1 MNELK
6 VVQPRQARSR
16 ATMERIL
23 VAVEELL
30 AEKPFDQITIAE
42 ISARA
47 ESAPTAIYARFSDK
61 TALLLAV
68 HERFKKRNLDKIFE
82 SLGERA
88 ELPPREFLAFAA
100 GELVRVYRD
109 NHRLLRSVLL
119 ADNATMYA
127 RVHDL
132 GCAILSVITQRV
144 SPPPERERDLDFA
157 VRTALAL
164 LQQRLLFGAQAP
176 TRFDYDDDELT
187 ERITRLLADA
197 CGPAVAGHAGA
208 RDRRH
213 VAERTPASG

>member
-1 MNELK
+1 MNEPR

-42 ISARA
+42 ISTRA
-47 ESAPTAIYARFSDK
+47 ASAPTAIYARFSDK

-68 HERFKKRNLDKIFE
+68 HERFRQRNLDRIFE
-82 SLGERA
+82 SLSERA
-88 ELPPREFLAFAA
+88 ELSPREFLAFAA

-127 RVHDL
+127 RARDL
-132 GCAILSVITQRV
+132 GCALFSVIVKRV

-164 LQQRLLFGAQAP
+164 LQQRLLFGSQAP
-176 TRFDYDDDELT
+176 TRFDYDDDELIT
-187 ERITRLLADA
+187 RITRLLVDA
-197 CGPAVAGHAGA
+197 CGPAVAEAA
-208 RDRRH
+208 DRPH
-213 VAERTPASG
+213 VAGQNPAPA